1 MCERCLEL
9 KVIEMD
15 RIISSTF
22 VILSIL
28 LFSCDISPRITHFK
42 YSAETNEISF
52 DSFYLRN
59 GQMLCL
65 DIWYGDSL
73 MNKEPIVFSQ
83 RDIKGDKY
91 LIKALDMNRMN
102 FLSIKE
108 YSSTDILSYLCF
120 EWSKNGSCFLKYVF
134 YIEDNLTNTKTVLLN
149 KALEIPIIDLDNISF
164 VQFNELYK
172 NRKELVCEVIEPFY
186 PFKFYNWKIFVKS
199 FLFDKNIILD
209 EQAKTVMAKL
219 IRYYYCAGRIEYSIV
234 DILINKL
241 PFLSVKLSTTYKAS
255 YYYAIVLSASVID
268 NNNNF
273 DFSYEEEI
281 KKFIKH
287 EYLSGYSNASIGD
300 GKNLK
305 LKIYKA
311 NQHRNNT
318 LQYLLLLCVNSDNTY
333 RYDLLGYRFVDDIAP
348 EVNSLDFSQAKIIS
362 SLGFDFLEN
371 GVIRIVERDECE
383 LQLRSFVNLSCG
395 NFSGHNPHTVPL
407 ILTWT
412 GDLKEVI
419 IEGENYKNYIYK
431 VPNIKRINVEE
442 LTSPYHF
449 NMDLI
454 LNTGDNYI
462 PVKYIDKRGNV
473 TESLLSISTEAI

>member
-1 MCERCLEL
+1 
-9 KVIEMD
+9 
-15 RIISSTF
+15 
-22 VILSIL
+22 
-28 LFSCDISPRITHFK
+28 
-42 YSAETNEISF
+42 
-52 DSFYLRN
+52 
-59 GQMLCL
+59 
-65 DIWYGDSL
+65 
-73 MNKEPIVFSQ
+73 
-83 RDIKGDKY
+83 
-91 LIKALDMNRMN
+91 
-102 FLSIKE
+102 
-108 YSSTDILSYLCF
+108 
-120 EWSKNGSCFLKYVF
+120 
-134 YIEDNLTNTKTVLLN
+134 
-149 KALEIPIIDLDNISF
+149 
-164 VQFNELYK
+164 
-172 NRKELVCEVIEPFY
+172 
-186 PFKFYNWKIFVKS
+186 
-199 FLFDKNIILD
+199 
-209 EQAKTVMAKL
+209 MAKL

-362 SLGFDFLEN
+362 PLGFDFLEN